1 MFIVSVVIR
10 RYPSLSVARSF
21 VCDVLQYV
29 VAISVNHRRTSLPL
43 RLPQLQLVNT
53 ERFDVV
59 LTRAATTDEKARG
72 LGIKWFPEQCPTHG
86 RDRERRVCH
95 IQIKGTAANIAHH
108 TPLPI
113 VVEYDYFVCKTHK
126 NQFSLFH
133 PAMQPTLQQVLSLI
147 PCHTFNTVSGL

>member
-21 VCDVLQYV
+21 VCDILQYV

-72 LGIKWFPEQCPTHG
+72 LGIKWFPEH
-86 RDRERRVCH
+86 CH